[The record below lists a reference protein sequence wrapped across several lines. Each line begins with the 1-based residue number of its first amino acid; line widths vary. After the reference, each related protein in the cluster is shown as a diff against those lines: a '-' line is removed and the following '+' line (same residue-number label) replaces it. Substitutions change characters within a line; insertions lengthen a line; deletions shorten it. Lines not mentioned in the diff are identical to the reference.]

1 MANICRPILEY
12 REIIASTGITIDE
25 AKPPKKTLRRFIR
38 LLGKVDDPRLDGM
51 IAYPLPEILMIAFLA
66 VLAGASAWTE
76 ISRFGI
82 KKQKWLK
89 KFLKLENGIPSHDT
103 FRRTFA
109 LIDPSQLEKATVFF
123 LLENMAVMKRSL
135 GIREDGQKRL
145 INVDGKEQN
154 GTGRKYGTDEKIRN
168 LQTLHVYDASNGIC
182 LISRPI
188 AQKTNEI
195 PVAQDVLSTMQLKDT
210 IVTFDSMNTQRD
222 TIAIIAE
229 QKGDY
234 VGALKGNHETFF
246 EEVGTW
252 FSDQKKKSIKEKSV
266 NYYETIEKAHNQV
279 ETRCYYLTTSI
290 SWFEDKKNWKK
301 LKGFVCYEKKTSN
314 LVTGRET
321 TEIRY
326 YITSL
331 KDVQLCAESIRGQWG
346 VESLHW
352 HLDVNF
358 GEDDNTTMD
367 KNAFTNLSI
376 LNKLSLTLLKL
387 AQPLMDNTSIRGLR
401 KEFSWDLEECLSVL
415 LNAFDENTLRSAFE
429 NAKKK

>member
-1 MANICRPILEY
+1 MAKICRPILEY
-12 REIIASTGITIDE
+12 REIIASAGITIDE
-25 AKPPKKTLRRFIR
+25 SKPPTKTLRRFLR
-38 LLGKVDDPRLDGM
+38 LLGKVEDPRLDGM
-51 IAYPLPEILMIAFLA
+51 TEYPLCEILMIAFLA

-76 ISRFGI
+76 ISRFGM
-82 KKQKWLK
+82 KKKKWLK
-89 KFLKLENGIPSHDT
+89 KFLKLHNGIPSHDT

-109 LIDPSQLEKATVFF
+109 LIEPSQLEKATVSF
-123 LLENMAVMKRSL
+123 LLENMAAMKRSL
-135 GIREDGQKRL
+135 NISETGEKRL

-154 GTGRKYGTDEKIRN
+154 GTGRKYGTDEKVRN
-168 LQTLHVYDASNGIC
+168 LQTLHIYDASNGIC
-182 LISRPI
+182 LVSRPI
-188 AQKTNEI
+188 DKKTNEI
-195 PVAQDVLSTMQLKDT
+195 PVAQDVLGTMQLRDA

-222 TIAIIAE
+222 TVAIIAG

-246 EEVGTW
+246 EEVGTY
-252 FSDQKKKSIKEKSV
+252 FSDRKKNAIKDKSA
-266 NYYETIEKAHNQV
+266 NYYETVEKAHNQV
-279 ETRCYYLTTSI
+279 ETRRYYLTSSI
-290 SWFEDKKNWKK
+290 GWFEDKKNWAG
-301 LKGFVCYEKKTSN
+301 LRGFVCYEKKTSN
-314 LVTGRET
+314 LVTGKET

-331 KDVQLCAESIRGQWG
+331 KDVRLCAESIRGQWN

-387 AQPLMDNTSIRGLR
+387 AQPLMGNCSIRGLR
-401 KEFSWDLEECLSVL
+401 KEFAWELEECLSVL
-415 LNAFDENTLRSAFE
+415 LNAFDENTLRSAFD